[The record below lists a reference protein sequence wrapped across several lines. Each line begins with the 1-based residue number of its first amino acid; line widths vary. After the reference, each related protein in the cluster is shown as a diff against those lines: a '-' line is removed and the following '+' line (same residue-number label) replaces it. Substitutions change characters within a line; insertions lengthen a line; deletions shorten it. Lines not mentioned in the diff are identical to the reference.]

1 MAKKPTYE
9 ELEKRIKELE
19 KESAERKKAEAALRE
34 SEEKYRTV
42 VENSLAGIY
51 VIQDRQFKYVN
62 PRLVEMLGYDR
73 PEDLLG
79 MPFEEVIHPEDRVS
93 IKSRD
98 AMPDRGLKLGGRYTF
113 RAIKK
118 DGSVIWVDMRDGH
131 TAYMDKPANVGNV
144 IDITE
149 RRLAEESLR
158 ESEEKYR
165 NILEQIEDGYYEV
178 DIAGNLTFFND
189 SFSKIWGYPRDE
201 LMGMNNREYTD
212 EENARKTYQ
221 TFNKV
226 YTTGEPAKAFDW
238 AIIRKNGTRRNIELS
253 VSLIKNSAGV
263 RTGFRGIVRDITE
276 RKHAEE
282 ELGKH
287 RYHLEEL
294 VDERTSELKKVNKR
308 LQREIDERKRAEESL
323 LGEENFSEAL
333 INSLP
338 GVFYLFDQEGK
349 FLKWNNNFEE
359 VSGYSADEFSR
370 MNPLDLFEGEDKK
383 IVAERIEEVFDK
395 GESDAEANIATKTG
409 KKLPYYFTGLRTH
422 IDDSTYLV
430 GVGIDIAKRKRA
442 EEALRESEE
451 KLAGILR
458 SITDSMVIVD
468 ENQDIV
474 WTNDVAKGLFGPD
487 LAGKRCYTAFHGRS
501 VACEPCIVEKCFKE
515 DRSYECETQLA
526 GIDGSRIDSWC
537 TASVATRYED
547 GRPKTVLEVCRDITE
562 KKALEAE
569 AMRAGQLAS
578 LGELAAGVAHEIN
591 NPINGIINY
600 AQVLID
606 QSEENREEVEIPQ
619 RIIKEGERV
628 ANIVKNLL
636 SFARD
641 RREGHSPARIQDII
655 ADSLGL
661 VERQVLKDGIKL
673 SVNVSADLPKIKVRS
688 QQIQQVFLNI
698 LSNARYALNRK
709 FPESHK
715 DKLLEIT
722 GEMIGIEGHK
732 VVRMKF
738 YDRGTGIPQ
747 DILDKICDPFFSTK
761 PRGEGTGLGLSIS
774 YGIIR
779 EHGGRLWF
787 DSIEGESTKVMVD
800 LPVDRR

>member
-1 MAKKPTYE
+1 MAKKPTYD

-73 PEDLLG
+73 PEDFMG
-79 MPFEEVIHPEDRVS
+79 MPFDVAIHPEDRVS

-98 AMPDRGLKLGGRYTF
+98 AMPDRGLKLGARYTF

-131 TAYMDKPANVGNV
+131 TAFMGKPANVGNV

-149 RRLAEESLR
+149 RKLSEESLR

-165 NILEQIEDGYYEV
+165 NILEQIEEGYYEV
-178 DIAGNLTFFND
+178 DITGSLTFFND
-189 SFSKIWGYPRDE
+189 SFCRIWGYPRDE

-238 AIIRKNGTRRNIELS
+238 VIIRKNGKKRNIELS

-263 RTGFRGIVRDITE
+263 RTGFRGIVRDITK
-276 RKHAEE
+276 RKRAEE

-287 RYHLEEL
+287 RYHLEEM
-294 VDERTSELKKVNKR
+294 VDERTSELKMVNNR
-308 LQREIDERKRAEESL
+308 LQLEIDERKRAEESL
-323 LGEENFSEAL
+323 LGEKNFSEAL

-338 GVFYLFDQEGK
+338 GVFYLFGRK
-349 FLKWNNNFEE
+349 GNFLKWNKNFEE
-359 VSGYSADEFSR
+359 VSGYSSDEFSR
-370 MNPLDLFEGEDKK
+370 MNALDFFEGEDKK
-383 IVAERIEEVFDK
+383 IIAERIQEVFDK
-395 GESDAEANIATKTG
+395 GESDAEANIVSKTG
-409 KKLPYYFTGLRTH
+409 NKSPYYFTGLRTH
-422 IDDSTYLV
+422 IDNVTYLV
-430 GVGIDIAKRKRA
+430 GVGIDIAERKLA

-451 KLAGILR
+451 KLTGILR
-458 SITDSMVIVD
+458 SITDSMVIMD
-468 ENQDIV
+468 ENRDIV
-474 WTNDVAKGLFGPD
+474 WANDVAKRLFGAD
-487 LAGKRCYTAFHGRS
+487 LAGKRCYTAFHGRY
-501 VACEPCIVEKCFKE
+501 VACEPCIAEKCFKE

-526 GIDGSRIDSWC
+526 GVDGSRIDSWC

-547 GRPKTVLEVCRDITE
+547 GRPKAVLEVCRDITE

-591 NPINGIINY
+591 NPINVIINY
-600 AQVLID
+600 AQMIID
-606 QSEENREEVEIPQ
+606 RSNETAEGTQILVGIM
-619 RIIKEGERV
+619 KEGKRV
-628 ANIVKNLL
+628 ADIVKNLL
-636 SFARD
+636 SFARE
-641 RREGHSPARIQDII
+641 RTEGYSPALLPNII
-655 ADSLGL
+655 EDSLGL
-661 VERQVLKDGIKL
+661 VERQILKMGIKL
-673 SVNVSADLPKIKVRS
+673 QVDVPNDLPKIRVRS

-698 LSNARYALNRK
+698 LSNARYALNKK
-709 FPESHK
+709 FPGPHK
-715 DKLLEIT
+715 EKILEIR
-722 GEMIGIEGHK
+722 GERIEIEDRK
-732 VVRMKF
+732 MLRITF
-738 YDRGTGIPQ
+738 YDCGMGISQ
-747 DILDKICDPFFSTK
+747 NILDKICDPFFSTK

-774 YGIIR
+774 YGIIKD
-779 EHGGRLWF
+779 HGGRLWF
-787 DSIEGESTKVMVD
+787 DSIEGQYTKVMVD
-800 LPVDRR
+800 LPVD